1 MYAPKFIATSLT
13 ITKIYKQPQ
22 CPAKDE
28 WIKDVVY
35 IYIYIIYMCMYVCM
49 YIYNG
54 VLLSHK

>member
-35 IYIYIIYMCMYVCM
+35 IYIYYIYVYVCM
-49 YIYNG
+49 YVHIQW
-54 VLLSHK
+54 SIAQP